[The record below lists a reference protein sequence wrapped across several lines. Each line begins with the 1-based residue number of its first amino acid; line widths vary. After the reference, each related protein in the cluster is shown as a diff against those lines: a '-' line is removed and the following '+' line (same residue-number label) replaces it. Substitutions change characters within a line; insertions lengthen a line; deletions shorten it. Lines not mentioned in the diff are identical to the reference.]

1 MTEYKTV
8 EEFRKHFIH
17 FYPHIRLV
25 SFLYERIPLGY
36 IILCAKDMFRC
47 FYLTRM
53 EKGWKIS
60 TGWTL
65 DPTHYDINAIHIV
78 NFILPLYNQYTILD
92 RFDPVARMIIND
104 TKVSIS
110 QLTPKYIYLGKE
122 RFDFME

>member
-1 MTEYKTV
+1 MNV
-8 EEFRKHFIH
+8 EEFRKHFNH
-17 FYPHIRLV
+17 FYPHIRIV
-25 SFLYERIPLGY
+25 SLLYERIPVGY
-36 IILCAKDMFRC
+36 TILCAKDMSRY

-65 DPTHYDINAIHIV
+65 KTHDINAIHIV
-78 NFILPLYNQYTILD
+78 NFILPLYNDYTILD

-104 TKVSIS
+104 TKESIS
-110 QLTPKYIYLGKE
+110 DLTPKYIYLGKE

>member
-1 MTEYKTV
+1 MSV

-17 FYPHIRLV
+17 FYPHIRIV
-25 SFLYERIPLGY
+25 SLLYDRIPLGF

-60 TGWTL
+60 TGSTL
-65 DPTHYDINAIHIV
+65 NPTRYDINAIHIV
-78 NFILPLYNQYTILD
+78 DFILPLYNQYTILD
-92 RFDPVARMIIND
+92 RTDPVVRMIIND
-104 TKVSIS
+104 TKESIYE
-110 QLTPKYIYLGKE
+110 LTPKYIYLGKE